1 MTTSTLGTPTGFS
14 TLDSALPMGG
24 WPVAGVTE
32 IMIPNSG
39 TGELR
44 LLTPVLRRLTQAGR
58 TIALLVPPYLS
69 YAPTLIQHGVDLKHV
84 RVVRS
89 ATALE
94 GLASIETGL
103 QSANFA
109 AVVAWMP
116 VAAAQDANAIRML
129 QLAARLSHCPVFLFS
144 TGHPL
149 LSTPDTT
156 TLSGAQLHLQIKSA
170 SGDTL
175 RLQRLDAQHANGVSR
190 ITLSLPAPIAR
201 VRTVQSP
208 PTSGIAKAV
217 QGNPRAPQ
225 AAIAPRLNL
234 RNSLANFAAA
244 LSAIREPMPGVVS
257 IPVAASNE
265 SAPARTSWPF
275 KQRRRTPETP
285 VPPAPVRL
293 RRAN

>member
-1 MTTSTLGTPTGFS
+1 
-14 TLDSALPMGG
+14 MGG
-24 WPVAGVTE
+24 WPVAGLTE
-32 IMIPNSG
+32 IMIPGSG
-39 TGELR
+39 IGELR

-94 GLASIETGL
+94 GLASIEAGL

-109 AVVAWMP
+109 AIVAWMP
-116 VAAAQDANAIRML
+116 LAAAQDANAIRML
-129 QLAARLSHCPVFLFS
+129 QLAARLSHCPAFLFS

-149 LSTPDTT
+149 ASTPEAH

-170 SGDTL
+170 PGDTL
-175 RLQRLDAQHANGVSR
+175 RLQRLDAQHPHGLSPV
-190 ITLSLPAPIAR
+190 TLSLPAPIAR

-208 PTSGIAKAV
+208 PTSGIAQAV
-217 QGNPRAPQ
+217 QANHRAPQ
-225 AAIAPRLNL
+225 AAMGPRLNL

-244 LSAIREPMPGVVS
+244 LSAIREPMPGAVS
-257 IPVAASNE
+257 IAVTASNE
-265 SAPARTSWPF
+265 GAPARTSWPF

-285 VPPAPVRL
+285 IPPTPVRL